1 MRHSTRLALAAV
13 SAGLVMAPIAAQ
25 AAQAKSG
32 PTTEASPP
40 KSLDAAVDP
49 ASVKALE
56 IMSAYLRTVQAFQMK
71 ADILIDDV
79 GDDGRKLQYAMTAT
93 YKVRRPAGFR
103 LEIASDRKLREL
115 YYDGKKIT
123 VFAPNVGYYAQADA
137 PPTIRKTLEVLHD
150 KYDVEVPLEDLF
162 KWGEPGDNREALL
175 EGFYVGPAH
184 LNGAETDQ
192 YAYSTGDVD
201 WQLWIQ
207 RGAAPLPVKIVITSL
222 SDPAQPQFSAVLNW
236 NTAPTFQA
244 ADFTFTPPAT
254 AKPIT
259 FASTNPVE
267 K

>member
-1 MRHSTRLALAAV
+1 MRRSTPISILAV
-13 SAGLVMAPIAAQ
+13 SAGLAMAPMTTH
-25 AAQAKSG
+25 AAQAK
-32 PTTEASPP
+32 TEPATVAPAAKP
-40 KSLDAAVDP
+40 LDAAVDP

-56 IMSAYLRTVQAFQMK
+56 IMSAHLRTVQAFQMK

-93 YKVRRPAGFR
+93 YKVRRPTGFR

-123 VFAPNVGYYAQADA
+123 VFAPNVGFYAQADA
-137 PPTIRKTLEVLHD
+137 PPTIRKTLEVLRD

-162 KWGEPGDNREALL
+162 KWGEPGDNREALQ

-184 LNGAETDQ
+184 LNGVETDQ
-192 YAYSTGDVD
+192 YAYSTGDID

-207 RGAAPLPVKIVITSL
+207 RGAAPLPVKIVITSI
-222 SDPAQPQFSAVLNW
+222 SDPAQPQFSAVMAW
-236 NTAPTFQA
+236 NTTPTFQA

-259 FASTNPVE
+259 FASTSTVG